1 MDTLYNYEADLQRY
15 ADEAYYYERFIDLK
29 R

>member
-1 MDTLYNYEADLQRY
+1 MDRLYNYEAALARY
-15 ADEAYYYERFIDLK
+15 DDEAYYYERFIDLK